1 MKNVILQ
8 TEQLIKAIETSNE
21 YAQYQMLQN
30 TITKDDGVYQRLNE
44 FRRRNF
50 EIQMN
55 TQVNAI
61 DESANLYQQYQ
72 DVLNR
77 PEIKEFLS
85 AEQRYIR
92 MIRQIYRT
100 IDENVNMNID
110 FLEE

>member
-77 PEIKEFLS
+77 PEIKDFLV
-85 AEQRYIR
+85 AEQRYLKMLR
-92 MIRQIYRT
+92 KVT
-100 IDENVNMNID
+100 HKLDSHFKVNID
-110 FLEE
+110 FLE